1 MDGERILKKKLLKS
15 KEGGRRGK
23 KGRSRLRWRD
33 DVESD
38 LRNMDVNR

>member
-1 MDGERILKKKLLKS
+1 MVKGQKKVS
-15 KEGGRRGK
+15 GGQRRRK
-23 KGRSRLRWRD
+23 KGEKRRPRVIWRD